1 MNDATTYR
9 QGSPLPFIVG
19 GGFVVLFIA
28 AGLWQLD
35 RRGEKLD
42 LEAAFANAA
51 GYTNY
56 ASGNEIRPFERLEV
70 RGRYLGERQVV
81 LDNMIVD
88 GRVGH
93 FILTPLDT
101 GREEPLVIVN
111 RGFVPLSEAGVRQA
125 DIAVEAMQRE
135 VRGRV
140 GRLPRPGYRMGAAIP
155 EVTGW
160 PVHAVYPV
168 YEDLE
173 ITLGRKVQ
181 PFVLLLD
188 ADEPDGWVREWQ
200 PDGVGPGRHLAYAV
214 QWFAM
219 ALVLSGLLVMHA
231 RKRSFDHD

>member
-9 QGSPLPFIVG
+9 QRSPLPFIVG
-19 GGFVVLFIA
+19 GGFVALFIS
-28 AGLWQLD
+28 AGFWQLD
-35 RRGEKLD
+35 RRGEKLA
-42 LEAAFANAA
+42 LEAAFASSA
-51 GYTNY
+51 GFTSY
-56 ASGNEIRPFERLEV
+56 ASGNEVRPFERLEV

-81 LDNMIVD
+81 LDNMIVG

-93 FILTPLDT
+93 FILTPLET
-101 GREEPLVIVN
+101 GDDEPLLIVN
-111 RGFVPLSEAGVRQA
+111 RGFVPMRESGIAQA
-125 DIAVEAMQRE
+125 DVAVAAEPRE

-155 EVTGW
+155 EVSSW

-173 ITLGRKVQ
+173 VTLGRAVQ

-188 ADEPDGWVREWQ
+188 ADEQDGYTREWQ

-219 ALVLSGLLVMHA
+219 ALVLSGLLVLHA
-231 RKRSFDHD
+231 RKRSFDND

>member
-1 MNDATTYR
+1 MNDATTKPKA
-9 QGSPLPFIVG
+9 SPLPFIVG
-19 GGFVVLFIA
+19 GGFVALFLT
-28 AGLWQLD
+28 AGAWQLD

-42 LEAAFANAA
+42 LEAAFAAA
-51 GYTNY
+51 TGYTSF
-56 ASGNEIRPFERLEV
+56 ASGNEVRPFERLEV
-70 RGRYLGERQVV
+70 RGRYLSDRQIV
-81 LDNMIVD
+81 LDNMIVG

-93 FILTPLDT
+93 FILTPLDVAAA
-101 GREEPLVIVN
+101 R
-111 RGFVPLSEAGVRQA
+111 A
-125 DIAVEAMQRE
+125 

-155 EVTGW
+155 EVTSW

-173 ITLGRKVQ
+173 ITLGRAVQ

-188 ADEPDGWVREWQ
+188 ADDPDGWVREWQ

-231 RKRSFDHD
+231 RKRSFDND